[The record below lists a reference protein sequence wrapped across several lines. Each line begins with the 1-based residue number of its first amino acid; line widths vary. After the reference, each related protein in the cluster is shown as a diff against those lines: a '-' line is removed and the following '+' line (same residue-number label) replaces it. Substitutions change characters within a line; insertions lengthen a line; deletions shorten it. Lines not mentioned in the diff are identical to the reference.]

1 MTLQTSLRVI
11 FMVCTPIIP
20 KAFGVTV
27 KSVGDMAALVKAVMP
42 VEISATVTV
51 TAEGFSGSSGSTALA
66 PPKLRVS
73 KEFKGVSGIGVGVGI
88 KGMGRSKSGAKL
100 VTSRAIVFVVVR
112 EPSVTATEKENF
124 PQSEA
129 A

>member
-1 MTLQTSLRVI
+1 MALVFIVISTFGRGFRSGLQYGAVLVALTWNEYSLMALQISLRVI

-27 KSVGDMAALVKAVMP
+27 KSVADMAALVKTVIP

-51 TAEGFSGSSGSTALA
+51 TAEGFVESSGSTALA

-73 KEFKGVSGIGVGVGI
+73 LEFKGISGIGVGVAI
-88 KGMGRSKSGAKL
+88 KGMG
-100 VTSRAIVFVVVR
+100 
-112 EPSVTATEKENF
+112 
-124 PQSEA
+124 
-129 A
+129 

>member
-1 MTLQTSLRVI
+1 MVLQTSLRVI

-27 KSVGDMAALVKAVMP
+27 KSVGEMAALVKAVMP
-42 VEISATVTV
+42 DEISATVTV

-88 KGMGRSKSGAKL
+88 KEMG
-100 VTSRAIVFVVVR
+100 
-112 EPSVTATEKENF
+112 
-124 PQSEA
+124 
-129 A
+129 

>member
-1 MTLQTSLRVI
+1 
-11 FMVCTPIIP
+11 MVCTPIIP
-20 KAFGVTV
+20 NAFGVTV
-27 KSVGDMAALVKAVMP
+27 KSVADIAALVKAVMP

-51 TAEGFSGSSGSTALA
+51 TAEGFVGSSGSTALA

-88 KGMGRSKSGAKL
+88 KGMGWLKSGAKL
-100 VTSRAIVFVVVR
+100 VTSRAIDLVVVR
-112 EPSVTATEKENF
+112 EPSVTATENVNL
-124 PQSEA
+124 PHSEA